1 MKKRI
6 ISAILIIA
14 MLIAMAPVGTA
25 EAAVTMTASQ
35 QKFAD
40 FFKTRWKAHGS
51 NVDKFMFPDDKTV
64 RASTFAF
71 ITTSIF
77 LDTSEYSGLPVEAY
91 NELLAAIDSG
101 KYSGLGGSAFDKYF
115 AKININDTVSSQTNY
130 LLDTISVSNM
140 SKRYFAG
147 NHGNTILINTN
158 DAGSQYGPKLSSMVG
173 IIMDSVW
180 MNGTPLGS
188 TTNTMQDAV
197 GAINDDVHAKLFN
210 MAKSKGYVVK
220 TIVATSNEDG
230 STLFSMR
237 ESSEADWA
245 AIEGDDRSTCPITM
259 YSAFQPIITYTYR
272 NHSTTDYSAVNELF
286 SLVHGGTLYT
296 NYEYLC
302 KKYSGTIGN
311 TYDAKIIGNTGN
323 RLNVE
328 DNYADTL
335 KYWTGVGVGDSK
347 GIIQVSQGYFRNR
360 EYQAYQKL
368 LATVPYTE
376 RCNDLCHFL
385 ITSFLEGKVWIPL
398 NDMIIVLGLLSSTG
412 YVLKDSLRIGRRSY
426 TYDPSHKVTTSL
438 SNSLEYATIL
448 SQIYPD
454 KEAMDKYGEDI
465 CAVYAY
471 DTLKDLAY
479 AISQA
484 GSFTEMTTAGDTIG
498 LLCPAT
504 DMFNLSNTMGNRSLA
519 FGYVGY
525 DGKASTKGDTLSL
538 TSHAGITVHNLA
550 PVFRAQQKI
559 YEVSGASLK
568 GYTSNQMLGN
578 YWAVPAELDG
588 SFKLV
593 TYEGMK
599 DYPSGITTIPA
610 HYVVSSYGGA
620 PVQTSVVSAEKTE
633 SIGEVAIKVPARV
646 TKETVLVCEDEFSYN
661 TVLEALDEDGAT
673 SGFSDVT
680 GNESSKTITLKVES
694 GFGGISKIKI
704 SADISKLTQDIIFTV
719 SNTGSTMYLDGA
731 VDNKK
736 PNITVNTIPDKEYTD
751 EDNPTLE
758 LVETSNKPTAVKAT
772 IVGNGE
778 APIKYVFDVNG
789 DKSFDDE
796 AEVKDGSTFSLY
808 EGCSY
813 EYVMQFEELPFSGN
827 VSIKVTNNSG
837 DSESKSFTSVKL
849 EDVNEWLTSFSDYI
863 EYYDVT
869 YDSDSFIAKQEPH
882 EWEVTVE
889 KGSSTTEMQS
899 KFDVSVYAWATELTM
914 EFEKPSTTTITPDTE
929 TPVEVVSVGKI
940 GKNDEDTKS
949 VAHTEGKYKVTHKYT
964 AEIEDGDELLLAEGE
979 LSSTNKGLE
988 ADLDKL
994 ELHSKKPTSDYT
1006 KTHAETA
1013 YKGKLTLEKD
1023 KTWEVRDTVTIEMYS
1038 AKSDSYI
1045 KVLEF
1050 SEYLELVSSDE
1061 NAIVMYWESE
1071 YANKGDTVNAYSAKF
1086 NLADFGLTDLTGL
1099 SVAYKNPAFTVTSTD
1114 VTIEKIA
1121 GKKQAK
1127 ISVQGQ
1133 FSEDGS
1139 YQASEFSISCDGKES
1154 FAVTQDNTNKK
1165 HPYHTITV
1173 PYPVKALCPFSFSI
1187 DDGKEHGVDK
1197 KVKKVKYNHVISF
1210 EEGSDYSKWKSTV
1223 DGKEKVEIKFL
1234 LDADGEGGTPFL
1246 YTFGNDL
1253 LVKPLEAVQDG
1264 KRFTITGTKDEIC
1277 ALIDAKE
1284 TIVVQYTYSF
1294 TAEPYGK
1301 GSARSNMEGTYTYTQ
1316 GDLTFEQPI
1325 NVEQEVEDTF
1335 FWIEVPE
1342 DPSPLI
1348 SVEKSIGG
1356 TPQAVLC
1363 STLPSPSKWRWDV
1376 MSGIPCT
1383 EVMSATVGADVFRVN
1398 TSEVLVTYGTPK
1410 SSDAFGEAADGVSMD
1425 PNPAPAAYREII
1437 FKVNVKDYWGTKE
1450 ANNPLC
1456 ELSCSGHA
1464 STAKGGLPTTQV
1476 KPETAKVSASTSDGT
1491 TVTSKATCTHTE
1503 WKCPLCSYVFPA
1515 KVHEV
1520 VASATGS
1527 DAVDAVY
1534 DDDGKLVSPAIPAKG
1549 AQAQASC
1556 PEVTHNCQ
1564 WVYMWNCSTNTGY
1577 ISGGYDASVIS
1588 LSSSENSNKQKWN
1601 LDSVTVQQEEEVV
1614 NGEFLN
1620 EDVVCFGYTNG
1631 YGCKCDTCKD
1641 GSNHDQTGFA
1651 GQRAPSGEMLSYWE
1665 KDPTECKHNLA
1676 HPAKTGYRTYTI
1688 KETVDAVAF
1697 SKIDEVIIQ
1706 VLQGAE
1712 ITDAD
1717 VIWEDGTEGRTCIID
1732 GASFDIWRG
1741 ADDASITKGPDNTL
1755 SFGDQFKD
1763 PKYLMTTNRMYFSG
1777 FPSGAT
1783 IQQDTSGGGGYD
1795 IDGDGVIEDEEDANV
1810 GVTDG
1815 GSAHAVTKNYEK
1827 ATSIVIELD
1836 IVANSKAAKDELE
1849 VGKMY
1854 DKTFDVFNGIHENHW
1869 QQPTP
1874 CTAEDWKSRRGD
1886 YMTEEEI
1893 DKLCTLAVNN
1903 WLGSNYNYESTC
1915 NTVGDALTL
1924 NYKGESINLVGR
1936 LWASN
1941 SLKIF
1946 NCNFSEPDQVIH
1958 RSHTSGVTSKEELAN
1973 QLYLSDVSDVQGGS
1987 AFYTGFTG
1995 TYAPEQESAMYTI
2008 GPGALLKTRQ
2018 SLVKALGTSDI
2029 DGFGG
2034 YNVNFNIGVTGNSYG
2049 NEYLAE
2055 SDFNLQGLTSGS
2067 ATTTGSSSLTTGNEF
2082 YGNTVTGV
2090 TGNGK
2095 TQATV
2100 KGETLSG
2107 LEGESLLPLDI
2118 GDIQLTD
2125 AQLLT
2130 FLGLKLKPSTINGVY
2145 EDSLTIDA
2153 LYTTMLSRE
2162 GKLVDN
2168 FSNEPPQK
2176 IQARFCR
2183 DNGNQNT
2190 INDLVVINPV
2200 ANRTTM
2206 MGNEKFYSVYE
2217 TDETHEDYRKGQYD
2231 DTRII
2236 IGNPFYVWV
2245 SNLTSEASTN
2255 NSFATN
2261 PSFNMWGDASGE
2273 SCDGTTGEV
2282 ILEDGGAKGAG
2293 KHLNTTYWCDGNTI
2307 EFSFP
2312 VYYISAKTGQRVY
2325 VEAGEAIPLWTA
2337 VRDANGVITSIDQ
2350 NVAKAT
2356 KVVDG
2361 AVVDISGVP
2370 PADLPE
2376 LPENQL
2382 YGDCY
2387 QFYCCLSAKESDAA
2401 SWRCYSYG
2409 INYDPSMPGASTNQ
2423 TMYNRDGRVANSIAE
2438 STGEVAIV
2446 GRIGDL
2452 SITDTQD
2459 FRFGN
2464 VFWKDS
2470 EDWLIKD
2477 IVKKPT
2483 TETNV
2488 SLMTKFNLFNHANSN
2503 WHGTIQKDSSG
2514 VGMANGASADFP
2526 LSSSTQLLEEFK
2538 GTNLGIGYT
2547 AYLAMSTV
2555 GDYTGELGDAT
2566 YPNTVDEAA
2575 KGDIIDTRNNTI
2587 TIEPFY
2593 ALYDLDTGK
2602 FYDIELYA
2610 GSGSDYSLFWQE
2622 KTYPKNYTNGI
2633 NLSMDEAA
2641 ERLRYCVSDYAMNF
2655 SLWHNTN
2662 KYSAFTDS
2670 TYQGTAG
2677 MLTLDERSNIVIGTK
2692 YEDAVPT
2699 AFDKAGNNYTFSS
2712 ATAGAYTVSTD
2723 GRTTEGLQAPAD
2735 YAVNTR
2741 RWFTSIGLPSS
2752 TVVTYTDIAQ
2762 NPMAIKASHEKL
2774 LKEHPNGVI
2783 VCFASIT
2790 AKGDVFTLEYD
2801 FSRAQGSTTID
2812 ICGKSVNYADA
2823 PVYINDTVSYKLMSQ
2838 WAPLFV
2844 TDVKRTSTQDLLQ
2857 QGTH

>member
-6 ISAILIIA
+6 ISVILIIA
-14 MLIAMAPVGTA
+14 MLISMAPVGTA

-40 FFKTRWKAHGS
+40 FFKKQWKAHSGNMS
-51 NVDKFMFPDDKTV
+51 DATFPKDKTV

-91 NELLAAIDSG
+91 NELLTAIDSD
-101 KYSGLGGSAFDKYF
+101 KYNGLDGTAFDKHF
-115 AKININDTVSSQTNY
+115 ARINMNAEGSSQPNY
-130 LLDTISVSNM
+130 LLDTISVTSMRDRYLANS
-140 SKRYFAG
+140 SKRPIMVS
-147 NHGNTILINTN
+147 TTN
-158 DAGSQYGPKLSSMVG
+158 AKSQYKDKLTSMVN
-173 IIMDSVW
+173 IIMNSVW

-188 TTNTMQDAV
+188 KSNTMRDAV
-197 GAINDDVHAKLFN
+197 GIDSDEIHAELFRI
-210 MAKSKGYVVK
+210 ADAAGYVVK
-220 TIVATSNEDG
+220 TIAAISNKDG
-230 STLFSMR
+230 STSFSMR
-237 ESSEADWA
+237 KASESDWA
-245 AIEGDDRSTCPITM
+245 AISGKDRSACPITM

-272 NHSTTDYSAVNELF
+272 PRSATDYSVVNGQF
-286 SLVHGGTLYT
+286 SLVHEGILYT

-302 KKYSGTIGN
+302 KKYSSILAGN
-311 TYDAKIIGNTGN
+311 YSAKIIGDSTN
-323 RLNVE
+323 RWNVE
-328 DNYADTL
+328 DNYRNSL
-335 KYWTGVGVGDSK
+335 KYWTGVGVGNSK
-347 GIIQVSQGYFRNR
+347 GIITTGPSYFRNR
-360 EYQAYQKL
+360 EYEEFEKL
-368 LATVPYTE
+368 LVSVPYTK
-376 RCNDLCHFL
+376 RCRDLCQTLLSNFM
-385 ITSFLEGKVWIPL
+385 EGKVWIPL
-398 NDMIIVLGLLSSTG
+398 NDMIIMLGLLSSTG
-412 YVLKDSLRIGRRSY
+412 AVLKDPMRTVKRTNI
-426 TYDPSHKVTTSL
+426 YDPSHVEPSRL
-438 SNSLEYATIL
+438 SNSYEYATVL
-448 SQIYPD
+448 SQIYPT
-454 KEAMDKYGEDI
+454 KEDMDTYGEDI

-471 DTLKDLAY
+471 ETIRSLM
-479 AISQA
+479 SNV
-484 GSFTEMTTAGDTIG
+484 STADDITKLTNNMDSVG

-504 DMFNLSNTMGNRSLA
+504 EKFNLSNTMASHSVA
-519 FGYVGY
+519 FGYVGF
-525 DGKASTKGDTLSL
+525 DGSASTKGDTLSL
-538 TSHAGITVHNLA
+538 THLAGMTVHNLA
-550 PVFRAQQKI
+550 PVFRAQQKL
-559 YEVSGASLK
+559 YEVSGASLS
-568 GYTSNQMLGN
+568 GYTSKQMAGS
-578 YWAVPAELDG
+578 YWALPSEIDD

-593 TYEGMK
+593 TYDGMK
-599 DYPSGITTIPA
+599 AYPNGITAYPA
-610 HYVVSSYGGA
+610 HYVISSYGGA
-620 PVQTSVVSAEKTE
+620 PAHTSVVSAEKTE
-633 SIGEVAIKVPARV
+633 SIGEVKIKVPARV
-646 TKETVLVCEDEFSYN
+646 TKETVLLCEDEFSYN
-661 TVLEALDEDGAT
+661 TVLEALEEDNAT

-680 GNESSKTITLKVES
+680 GNASSKTITLKVDS
-694 GFGGISKIKI
+694 DFGGISEVKI
-704 SADISKLTQDIIFTV
+704 SANISKLTQDVIFTV

-736 PNITVNTIPDKEYTD
+736 PNITINTIPDKKYTE

-758 LVETSNKPTAVKAT
+758 LVEASNKPTAVKAT
-772 IVGNGE
+772 IAGNGKT
-778 APIKYVFDVNG
+778 PIKYIFDVNG

-796 AEVKDGSTFSLY
+796 AECKDGSTFSLY

-813 EYVMQFEELPFSGN
+813 KYIMEFEELPFSGN
-827 VSIKVTNNSG
+827 ISIKVTNNSG
-837 DSESKSFTSVKL
+837 DSKSKSFTSVKL
-849 EDVNEWLTSFSDYI
+849 EDVNEWLAGFSDYI

-869 YDSDSFIAKQEPH
+869 YDSDSVIAKQEPH
-882 EWEVTVE
+882 KWEVTVE
-889 KGSSTTEMQS
+889 KGSSTTKIQS

-914 EFEKPSTTTITPDTE
+914 EFEKPSTTTITPNTE

-949 VAHTEGKYKVTHKYT
+949 VAHMEGKYKVTHKYT
-964 AEIEDGDELLLAEGE
+964 AEIRDGNERLLDDAE

-988 ADLDKL
+988 ADIGEL
-994 ELHSKKPTSDYT
+994 EVRSKKATSDYT
-1006 KTHAETA
+1006 RTNAETT
-1013 YKGKLTLEKD
+1013 YSGKLTLEKD
-1023 KTWEVRDTVTIEMYS
+1023 KTWEVKDTVTIEIYS
-1038 AKSDSYI
+1038 AKSATFV
-1045 KVLEF
+1045 KALEF
-1050 SEYLELVSSDE
+1050 SEYLELTGSDE
-1061 NAIVMYWESE
+1061 DAIVVNWDKE
-1071 YANKGDTVNAYSAKF
+1071 YANLEETVKATF
-1086 NLADFGLTDLTGL
+1086 NNINLTELGLSDLTGVL
-1099 SVAYKNPAFTVTSTD
+1099 VSYKNPAFTITSTD
-1114 VTIEKIA
+1114 VSVQKVA
-1121 GKKQAK
+1121 GKSIGTVVVKGK
-1127 ISVQGQ
+1127 
-1133 FSEDGS
+1133 FTEKGS
-1139 YQASEFSISCDGKES
+1139 YQASEFSMSCDGKES
-1154 FAVTQDNTNKK
+1154 FAITQDNTNKK
-1165 HPYHTITV
+1165 FPYHAITV
-1173 PYPVKALCPFSFSI
+1173 PNPAKALAPFTFTI
-1187 DDGKEHGVDK
+1187 DEGIKHTIDHDK
-1197 KVKKVKYNHVISF
+1197 TEYQNYNKTISF
-1210 EEGSDYSKWKSTV
+1210 GKGLDYDKWLSSV
-1223 DGKEKVEIKFL
+1223 GADEKVTI
-1234 LDADGEGGTPFL
+1234 
-1246 YTFGNDL
+1246 TFR
-1253 LVKPLEAVQDG
+1253 LEATHSGGITFLSTRGNTFNVGALNYVQDL
-1264 KRFTITGTKDEIC
+1264 KVFTITGTKQELT
-1277 ALIDAKE
+1277 AAIDSGAN
-1284 TIVVQYTYSF
+1284 IIVQYRYHL
-1294 TAEPYGK
+1294 TAEYPNGK
-1301 GSARSNMEGTYTYTQ
+1301 GTATSTMTGEYTYTQ
-1316 GDLTFEQPI
+1316 DGSTFKQPI
-1325 NVEQEVEDTF
+1325 SVTQEPPETF
-1335 FWIEVPE
+1335 KWGIIPDPFIPPVVFTKEVG
-1342 DPSPLI
+1342 S
-1348 SVEKSIGG
+1348 

-1383 EVMSATVGADVFRVN
+1383 EVMSATVGADVFRVK
-1398 TSEVLVTYGTPK
+1398 TSEVAVTYGEPK
-1410 SSDAFGEAADGVSMD
+1410 DDGEFGEDADGVNMTR
-1425 PNPAPAAYREII
+1425 NPAPATYREII
-1437 FKVNVKDYWGTKE
+1437 FKVNVKDWWGDKS
-1450 ANNPLC
+1450 ADNPWC
-1456 ELSCSGHA
+1456 KLSCPGHFVI
-1464 STAKGGLPTTQV
+1464 KGGLPTTQV
-1476 KPETAKVSASTSDGT
+1476 KPETARVSADTPDGT
-1491 TVTSKATCTHTE
+1491 KVTSKATCTHTE
-1503 WKCPLCSYVFPA
+1503 WKCPLCDYVFPA

-1520 VASATGS
+1520 VASATGA
-1527 DAVDAVY
+1527 DAVDATY
-1534 DDDGKLVSPAIPAKG
+1534 DDEGNETSPAKPAQP
-1549 AQAQASC
+1549 AHAEASC

-1564 WVYMWNCSTNTGY
+1564 WTYTWNCGTRSGSL
-1577 ISGGYDASVIS
+1577 SGGKCAQVTVEQSAR
-1588 LSSSENSNKQKWN
+1588 NSNNQLYN
-1601 LDSVTVQQEEEVV
+1601 LTAVTVVQEEESVSGSYFDEGV
-1614 NGEFLN
+1614 K
-1620 EDVVCFGYTNG
+1620 CQGYTTG
-1631 YGCKCDTCKD
+1631 WGCVCDTCKD
-1641 GSNHDQTGFA
+1641 GSNHDHTVSA
-1651 GQRAPSGEMLSYWE
+1651 GQRAPSGELIHYQE
-1665 KDPTECKHNLA
+1665 GDPTGCKHNMV
-1676 HPAKTGYRTYTI
+1676 HPAITGYRTYTI
-1688 KETVDAVAF
+1688 NESVDAVTYT
-1697 SKIDEVIIQ
+1697 KLDEILIQ

-1717 VIWEDGTEGRTCIID
+1717 IIWEDGTEGRTCIID
-1732 GASFDIWRG
+1732 GASFDLWRG
-1741 ADDASITKGPDNTL
+1741 NDDDIISSSTTGPYLNA
-1755 SFGDQFKD
+1755 GPMID
-1763 PKYLMTTNRMYFSG
+1763 PGYLIQTNRLYFSG
-1777 FPSGAT
+1777 FPSG
-1783 IQQDTSGGGGYD
+1783 SVLNGGGLHT
-1795 IDGDGVIEDEEDANV
+1795 I
-1810 GVTDG
+1810 
-1815 GSAHAVTKNYEK
+1815 TKEYER
-1827 ATSIVIELD
+1827 ATRIYIELD
-1836 IVANSKAAKDELE
+1836 VVANSKVAAETLE
-1849 VGKMY
+1849 EGKMFTG
-1854 DKTFDVFNGIHENHW
+1854 TFDTLNGVHENHW
-1869 QQPTP
+1869 KTP
-1874 CTAEDWKSRRGD
+1874 PNSTARDFESLPGD
-1886 YMTEEEI
+1886 YMSSTEI

-1903 WLGSNYNYESTC
+1903 WLGSNFNYESTC
-1915 NTVGDALTL
+1915 NTVSDALTL
-1924 NYKGESINLVGR
+1924 NYKGESINLAGR
-1936 LWASN
+1936 LWSSN

-1946 NCNFSEPDQVIH
+1946 NCYFGGPGETVH
-1958 RSHTSGVTSKEELAN
+1958 RSHTAGTSDKQTLAN
-1973 QLYLSDVSDVQGGS
+1973 QMAVSDVSDIQGGS

-1995 TYAPEQESAMYTI
+1995 VYAPDSEEAMYTI
-2008 GPGALLKTRQ
+2008 GPGAVLKTRQ
-2018 SLVKALGTSDI
+2018 SLVKALGTSNMD
-2029 DGFGG
+2029 
-2034 YNVNFNIGVTGNSYG
+2034 NFNGKGTKFEIGVTGNSYG
-2049 NEYLAE
+2049 EKYRAE
-2055 SDFNLQGLTSGS
+2055 SDLSLQGLTSGS
-2067 ATTTGSSSLTTGNEF
+2067 ATTTGSSSLKTGNEY
-2082 YGNTVTGV
+2082 YGSTVTGV
-2090 TGNGK
+2090 EGSGK
-2095 TQATV
+2095 TEVTV
-2100 KGETLSG
+2100 KGKVLSG
-2107 LEGESLLPLDI
+2107 LEGESLLPLPV
-2118 GDIQLTD
+2118 GDIKLTD

-2130 FLGLKLKPSTINGVY
+2130 FLGLKLKPSTVNGVY
-2145 EDSLTIDA
+2145 EDSLTINA
-2153 LYTTMLSRE
+2153 LYKTMVSRD
-2162 GKLVDN
+2162 GKIVNKFANVAEETL
-2168 FSNEPPQK
+2168 
-2176 IQARFCR
+2176 QARFCKTG
-2183 DNGNQNT
+2183 GNQNT

-2206 MGNEKFYSVYE
+2206 MGNEKVYSVYE
-2217 TDETHEDYRKGQYD
+2217 TDETREDYRKGQYD

-2255 NSFATN
+2255 SSFAT
-2261 PSFNMWGDASGE
+2261 SSLFNMWGDASGE
-2273 SCDGTTGEV
+2273 SCNGTTGEV
-2282 ILEDGGAKGAG
+2282 IIGGAKGAG
-2293 KHLNTTYWCDGNTI
+2293 KHLNTTYWCDGNAI

-2337 VRDANGVITSIDQ
+2337 VRNADGIITSIDQ

-2356 KVVDG
+2356 KVVNG
-2361 AVVDISGVP
+2361 TVVDTSGIP

-2423 TMYNRDGRVANSIAE
+2423 TMYGRDGRVANSIAE
-2438 STGEVAIV
+2438 STGKVAIV

-2470 EDWLIKD
+2470 EEWLIKD

-2514 VGMANGASADFP
+2514 VGMANGAGANFP

-2735 YAVNTR
+2735 YAVNAR

-2790 AKGDVFTLEYD
+2790 AKGGVFTLEYD